1 MKDYCSDS
9 HNMCL
14 ASDDSD
20 SSSTGDLTSR
30 VRRIVDNSGR
40 KRRIYSTIHKDPK
53 QSSRRFRAND
63 RERRRMNSLNGALQ
77 SLRGC
82 VPLYHGK
89 KRMTKL
95 QILQF
100 ACTYINDLS
109 EILCSPTD
117 MDDEMIENTM
127 HNAHNA
133 MDTFM
138 NYMNEQHFKENINHM
153 LPVSSGDMNGL
164 NMMQRLDYLTLHSQL
179 QMHSGNNMQPGT
191 LMQQSM
197 NPASNMLNTFS

>member
-1 MKDYCSDS
+1 MKDYCS
-9 HNMCL
+9 
-14 ASDDSD
+14 
-20 SSSTGDLTSR
+20 SSSPQSSLCLSEEESVSPNDIASR

-77 SLRGC
+77 ALRGC

-109 EILCSPTD
+109 EILCNPSSVNDD
-117 MDDEMIENTM
+117 MLEDNRL
-127 HNAHNA
+127 NA

-138 NYMNEQHFKENINHM
+138 SYMSEQHFKENINHV
-153 LPVSSGDMNGL
+153 LPPVAGDL
-164 NMMQRLDYLTLHSQL
+164 NMMQRLDYLTIHSQL
-179 QMHSGNNMQPGT
+179 QMHAGGQPVSLLHQVSTMNNPV
-191 LMQQSM
+191 
-197 NPASNMLNTFS
+197 SNMLNGFS